1 MSIVVIKFIIDP
13 NDSPGP
19 GHKDKNNVMDAR
31 NIALEGTSVSLLT
44 NLQKGYLR
52 RFASYYQIKIVAN
65 IKNPAMLVNIVID
78 SI

>member
-1 MSIVVIKFIIDP
+1 MIIDP

-44 NLQKGYLR
+44 NLQNLR
-52 RFASYYQIKIVAN
+52 KFASYYQIKIVAN
-65 IKNPAMLVNIVID
+65 IKNPAMLVNISID

>member
-1 MSIVVIKFIIDP
+1 MIIDP

-31 NIALEGTSVSLLT
+31 NIALKGTSVSLLT
-44 NLQKGYLR
+44 SLQMGYLR
-52 RFASYYQIKIVAN
+52 LASYYQIKIVAN
-65 IKNPAMLVNIVID
+65 IKNPAMLVNISID

>member
-1 MSIVVIKFIIDP
+1 MIIDP

-31 NIALEGTSVSLLT
+31 NIALKGTSVSLLT
-44 NLQKGYLR
+44 SLQKGYLR
-52 RFASYYQIKIVAN
+52 LASYYQIKIVAN
-65 IKNPAMLVNIVID
+65 IKNPAMLVNISID